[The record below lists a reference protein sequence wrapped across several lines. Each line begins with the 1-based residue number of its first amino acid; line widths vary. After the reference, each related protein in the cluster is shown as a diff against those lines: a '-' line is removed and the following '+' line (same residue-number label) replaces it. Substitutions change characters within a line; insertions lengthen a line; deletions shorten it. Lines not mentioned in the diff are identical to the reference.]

1 MAVKAH
7 QAALNDQRE
16 KYFVKLLL
24 VRVFE
29 RGNLET
35 VWLRVICVQM
45 VDIYVDFMA
54 HKIYKDLKDLIIQM
68 TQEKINSKLS
78 SNSETTPMNSSTNIT
93 EKKSKDE
100 LNLEKNLSTILD
112 SLIEGN
118 TLTHCIE
125 SKITNP
131 SEISLSKFYSI
142 LKKNPQLEQQ
152 VLDARKI
159 GVQTLIDRLLEIFM
173 RQELENPNQILWIRS
188 KTDFVKWVAGKITDL
203 YSDNKVQS
211 VKTDQSIKI
220 SWEDNTDNLIDFS
233 AEDIP
238 SSNDK

>member
-1 MAVKAH
+1 VV
-7 QAALNDQRE
+7 DQRE

-29 RGNLET
+29 KVNLET

-131 SEISLSKFYSI
+131 SAISLSKFYNI

-220 SWEDNTDNLIDFS
+220 SWEDNTDNLIDVS

>member
-1 MAVKAH
+1 MV
-7 QAALNDQRE
+7 DQRE

-220 SWEDNTDNLIDFS
+220 SWEDNTDNLIDVS

>member
-1 MAVKAH
+1 MV
-7 QAALNDQRE
+7 DQRE

-131 SEISLSKFYSI
+131 SAISLSKFYSI

-220 SWEDNTDNLIDFS
+220 SWEDNTDNLIDVS

-238 SSNDK
+238 TPTDNN

>member
-1 MAVKAH
+1 MK
-7 QAALNDQRE
+7 
-16 KYFVKLLL
+16 
-24 VRVFE
+24 
-29 RGNLET
+29 
-35 VWLRVICVQM
+35 
-45 VDIYVDFMA
+45 
-54 HKIYKDLKDLIIQM
+54 
-68 TQEKINSKLS
+68 QEKNNSKLS
-78 SNSETTPMNSSTNIT
+78 NNSETTPMNKSTNIT
-93 EKKSKDE
+93 EKKSNDK
-100 LNLEKNLSTILD
+100 LNLEKNLPTILD

-131 SEISLSKFYSI
+131 SGISLSKFYST
-142 LKKNPQLEQQ
+142 LKKNPDLEQQ

-220 SWEDNTDNLIDFS
+220 SWEDNQDNLIDVS
-233 AEDIP
+233 GDITDIP
-238 SSNDK
+238 PENKD

>member
-1 MAVKAH
+1 MV
-7 QAALNDQRE
+7 DQRE

-131 SEISLSKFYSI
+131 SAISLSKFYSI

-220 SWEDNTDNLIDFS
+220 SWEDNTDNLIDVS

>member
-1 MAVKAH
+1 VV
-7 QAALNDQRE
+7 DQRE
-16 KYFVKLLL
+16 KYFVKLLP

-29 RGNLET
+29 RVNLET
-35 VWLRVICVQM
+35 VWLKVICVQM

-131 SEISLSKFYSI
+131 SAISLSKFYSI

-220 SWEDNTDNLIDFS
+220 SWEDNTDNLIDVS